1 MRYLKSFESKLK
13 TINYK
18 DMTTWGSTEPIKES
32 KPLDVD
38 YIKLIFSDFFD
49 NGEADIQHNVIERNN
64 QEVVSI
70 VLMDI
75 DNTDRGFNI
84 DDFIN
89 QSKRYIEFFENI
101 KSCINKV
108 KDEWSDIEAIFQEDD
123 GYDPISGNMNDK
135 EYSIVFKK
143 SL

>member
-32 KPLDVD
+32 KPFDVD

-49 NGEADIQHNVIERNN
+49 NDEADIKHHIIERNN
-64 QEVVSI
+64 QEVVVI
-70 VLMDI
+70 TFMDI
-75 DNTDRGFNI
+75 EYDRGYNI

-89 QSKRYIEFFENI
+89 QSKKYIEFFENI

-123 GYDPISGNMNDK
+123 GYDPIGGSMNNK